1 MNSIKSLVTS
11 FDKLYSNNE
20 ESALMDES
28 LEEEYDEEDS
38 KQDEEL
44 AVEEALEED
53 EDEEEEEERKSL
65 GEKRDVDQSIRQVVI
80 ADDDEDIE
88 EDDETINLLE
98 SKSSYNDQQELT
110 PPISTT
116 STSTTTTTK
125 DKSRRSFF
133 YMIFVD
139 WNPLVWTYLLVTFPF
154 RYIIYLFIRKDSQ
167 SSPSKDTKG
176 QDHEQQKPQSSSS
189 QLIPPGI
196 ITQLPDELSSS
207 EIAPRERQP
216 SIDSTASNNISEAE
230 EDMLIRDNSEDN
242 LTTTN
247 IIKNKNITTL
257 KTTTIINN
265 AKSRSSNKYWIPAPP
280 RLYPMSRSKSNVKKK
295 KILILDLDETLIH
308 SLNKLWIRSSTQS
321 KMIEIKLNNISSLYY
336 VHKRPFCD
344 YFLQETLQ
352 WFELQIFTASVKEY
366 ADPIIDWLESEVL
379 DKLKKKGMDNN
390 NNSNSNSNSTTTNT
404 INNLN
409 GEEPNKIFTKRYY
422 RNDCTYRSG
431 VGYIKDLSKFIR
443 DDDLRNVM
451 ILDNSPI
458 SYALHEENAIS
469 IEGWINDQNDRDLL
483 NLLPLL
489 KSLSLAIDVRYILG
503 LKNGEKFF
511 E

>member
-44 AVEEALEED
+44 AVEQALEED

-154 RYIIYLFIRKDSQ
+154 RYIIYLFIRKDSH

-176 QDHEQQKPQSSSS
+176 QDHEQQKPQSSSSS

-321 KMIEIKLNNISSLYY
+321 KMIEIKLKNISSLYY

-390 NNSNSNSNSTTTNT
+390 NNSNSNSSTTTNT
-404 INNLN
+404 INNMN

>member
-11 FDKLYSNNE
+11 LDKLYPTNE
-20 ESALMDES
+20 DSALIEEAIDEGEEEEEELEEDEQKREDQQE
-28 LEEEYDEEDS
+28 LEEE
-38 KQDEEL
+38 
-44 AVEEALEED
+44 LEED
-53 EDEEEEEERKSL
+53 LEEDEEEEALDKPL
-65 GEKRDVDQSIRQVVI
+65 DEKRDNDLSIRNVVI
-80 ADDDEDIE
+80 VDDDEDIE
-88 EDDETINLLE
+88 DDDDSINLLQ
-98 SKSSYNDQQELT
+98 SKSSEKGEDRVQPQ
-110 PPISTT
+110 PP
-116 STSTTTTTK
+116 
-125 DKSRRSFF
+125 RSWT
-133 YMIFVD
+133 YTIFVD
-139 WNPLVWTYLLVTFPF
+139 WNPIVWTYLIVTFPV
-154 RYIIYLFIRKDSQ
+154 RYVIYLFTKRGSRHPR
-167 SSPSKDTKG
+167 PSK
-176 QDHEQQKPQSSSS
+176 QQTTTLLN
-189 QLIPPGI
+189 LIPPGI
-196 ITQLPDELSSS
+196 ITQLPDELSPN
-207 EIAPRERQP
+207 ETAPPRDGKS
-216 SIDSTASNNISEAE
+216 SIDSTNTTNNNSEAEAEAEAE
-230 EDMLIRDNSEDN
+230 EDTLIRDNSEDN

-247 IIKNKNITTL
+247 IIKNKNVTTL
-257 KTTTIINN
+257 KTTTTISN

-280 RLYPMSRSKSNVKKK
+280 RLFPISRSKSSAKRK

-344 YFLQETLQ
+344 YFLEETLQ

-379 DKLKKKGMDNN
+379 AKLKKKGVSTNN
-390 NNSNSNSNSTTTNT
+390 D
-404 INNLN
+404 N
-409 GEEPNKIFTKRYY
+409 GEEGEEEPSKIFTKRYY

-431 VGYIKDLSKFIR
+431 VGYIKDLSKFIK

-458 SYALHEENAIS
+458 SYALHEENALA

>member
-44 AVEEALEED
+44 AVEQALEED
-53 EDEEEEEERKSL
+53 EDDEEEEERKSL

-139 WNPLVWTYLLVTFPF
+139 WNPLVWSYLLVTFPF

-280 RLYPMSRSKSNVKKK
+280 RLYPMSRSKSNVKKRK
-295 KILILDLDETLIH
+295 YLSWILMKH
-308 SLNKLWIRSSTQS
+308 
-321 KMIEIKLNNISSLYY
+321 
-336 VHKRPFCD
+336 
-344 YFLQETLQ
+344 
-352 WFELQIFTASVKEY
+352 
-366 ADPIIDWLESEVL
+366 
-379 DKLKKKGMDNN
+379 
-390 NNSNSNSNSTTTNT
+390 
-404 INNLN
+404 
-409 GEEPNKIFTKRYY
+409 
-422 RNDCTYRSG
+422 
-431 VGYIKDLSKFIR
+431 
-443 DDDLRNVM
+443 
-451 ILDNSPI
+451 
-458 SYALHEENAIS
+458 
-469 IEGWINDQNDRDLL
+469 
-483 NLLPLL
+483 
-489 KSLSLAIDVRYILG
+489 
-503 LKNGEKFF
+503 
-511 E
+511 

>member
-20 ESALMDES
+20 ESALIDES
-28 LEEEYDEEDS
+28 LEEEYDEEES

-44 AVEEALEED
+44 AVEEEELEEED
-53 EDEEEEEERKSL
+53 EDEEGEKSL

-110 PPISTT
+110 
-116 STSTTTTTK
+116 STSTTTTSTTSK
-125 DKSRRSFF
+125 DKPRRSFF

-154 RYIIYLFIRKDSQ
+154 RYIVYLFIRKDSQ
-167 SSPSKDTKG
+167 SRPSKDTNG
-176 QDHEQQKPQSSSS
+176 QQHEQQQSPPS

-390 NNSNSNSNSTTTNT
+390 NNSGNNT
-404 INNLN
+404 INNMN